1 MSRSSVRIG
10 AFLFAALVAS
20 ALTPQTA
27 RADILVKGTKRV
39 NPHAILVAD
48 RFDDYCEHRVTIR
61 AGGRTFTR
69 ELHAGSSYLSSDE
82 PAVHAGLGGAERID
96 EVTVRWPGGPVET
109 FTNLPV
115 NRRMTLRRGDSTVPQ
130 PPPPAPVDPPLIPAA
145 GVTPAS
151 ASAGS

>member
-1 MSRSSVRIG
+1 VFAIG
-10 AFLFAALVAS
+10 A
-20 ALTPQTA
+20 
-27 RADILVKGTKRV
+27 
-39 NPHAILVAD
+39 
-48 RFDDYCEHRVTIR
+48 RVTIR

-82 PAVHAGLGGAERID
+82 PAVHAGLGPAQRIE

-115 NRRMTLRRGDSTVPQ
+115 NRRMTLRQGDASLPPAPA
-130 PPPPAPVDPPLIPAA
+130 PPPPALLPA
-145 GVTPAS
+145 GVSPAS